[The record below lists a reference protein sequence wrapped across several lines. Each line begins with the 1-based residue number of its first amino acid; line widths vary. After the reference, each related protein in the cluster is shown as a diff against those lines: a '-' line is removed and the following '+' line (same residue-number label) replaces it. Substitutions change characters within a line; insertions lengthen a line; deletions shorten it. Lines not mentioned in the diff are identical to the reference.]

1 MADYERYL
9 FVEGLTIA
17 EFGRDCS
24 QPMNA
29 RFANFAANRHLS
41 WICAGLLIL
50 SLNSGGADWTQ
61 YRGPNHD
68 GTSADRINK
77 QWSGSITNPVW
88 LASVTNGPCSLTVAG
103 GRIFTQ
109 IRRTIDDVD
118 KEVCV
123 GLSTANG
130 AELWATTVDDAIY
143 DGGVG
148 YDDGPRSTPSVIGDS
163 VFVLTSY
170 LNLYRL
176 NATNGAIIWQK
187 DLKVLYGGSVIGWQN
202 AASPLIENGL
212 IYLNANCVESTLLA
226 LRTSDGS
233 LAWRSQDEAMTHS
246 TPVLATIDGIRQ
258 VIFATQS
265 GLASVDSGSGSF
277 LWKFPY
283 PFFYNTS
290 LGASPVVHS
299 NMVFVGG
306 AHAYNMGSVVTEV
319 HFTNN
324 AWTTTRLWYTN
335 NPASH
340 WMTPVA
346 FQGYLYGQF
355 GIQFYDFST
364 ATQLKCIDMRTGEV
378 KWSVDNFG
386 HGGTLLVD
394 HNLVVITETGDL
406 VLVKPDPTA
415 YTELGRFQAIP
426 NYFGDTNKCWNSPAV
441 ADGRVYVRS
450 TSFLACYDL
459 SVPGLKLDPPNLV
472 SPNKFALT
480 ARTANGSP
488 IDSNRFAGI
497 EFRASTNP
505 TLPLAQWTKLTNGLL
520 LTNGSVRATN
530 VDGTGFTKRYFIA
543 SEPD

>member
-1 MADYERYL
+1 
-9 FVEGLTIA
+9 
-17 EFGRDCS
+17 
-24 QPMNA
+24 MNA
-29 RFANFAANRHLS
+29 RSANFAANRHLN
-41 WICAGLLIL
+41 WLCGLFMACLAAA
-50 SLNSGGADWTQ
+50 GADWTQ

-68 GTSADRINK
+68 GVSTDRINK
-77 QWSGSITNPVW
+77 LWSGSITNPVW
-88 LASVTNGPCSLTVAG
+88 LVPVTNGPCSLTVAG

-109 IRRTIDDVD
+109 IRRSIEAVD

-123 GLSTANG
+123 ALSTANG
-130 AELWATTVDDAIY
+130 DELWATTVDDAIY

-148 YDDGPRSTPSVIGDS
+148 FDDGPRSTPSIDGDS
-163 VFVLTSY
+163 VYVLSSY

-187 DLKVLYGGSVIGWQN
+187 DLKVLYGSSVIGWQN

-212 IYLNANCVESTLLA
+212 IYLNANCAESTLLA
-226 LRTSDGS
+226 LHTSDGS

-246 TPVLATIDGIRQ
+246 TPVLATIDGVRQ
-258 VIFATQS
+258 VVFATQS
-265 GLASVDSGSGSF
+265 GLVSVNSQSGTL

-283 PFFYNTS
+283 PFFYSTS

-319 HFTNN
+319 HLTNN
-324 AWTTTRLWYTN
+324 AWTTSMLWFTN

-355 GIQFYDFST
+355 GIQFYDAT
-364 ATQLKCIDMRTGEV
+364 PATQLKCIDMRTGDV

-394 HNLVVITETGDL
+394 NHLVVITETGDL
-406 VLVKPDPTA
+406 VLAKPDPTG

-426 NYFGDTNKCWNSPAV
+426 DYFGDTNKCWNTPAV

-450 TSFLACYDL
+450 TSFLACYNL
-459 SVPGLKLDPPNLV
+459 SIPALKLDPPQV
-472 SPNKFALT
+472 VPANKFQLT
-480 ARTANGSP
+480 ARTSDGSA
-488 IDSNRFAGI
+488 IDPGRFAGI
-497 EFRASTNP
+497 EFRTSTNP
-505 TLPLAQWTKLTNGLL
+505 VLPLAQWTKLTNGLV
-520 LTNGSVRATN
+520 LTNGVARATN
-530 VDGTGFTKRYFIA
+530 VDGTGFTKRFFIA
-543 SEPD
+543 SEPN